1 MGESQHAGH
10 LQRNINGV
18 DDAAPQGI
26 LNIVVDIG
34 DVVGQPDHLALQ
46 RGGGLPLGVAEDA
59 VAHLPGQVQPLS
71 VFFQTLHHPQG
82 LLIVSKAAGHQL
94 VKGPLTG
101 MSERGVPQIVSQGD
115 GLGQVLVEGKRP
127 GNGSGDSGDLQG
139 VGHSGAVV
147 VALGLE
153 KDLGLMLQPPEGL
166 GVHDPIHIPLKAG
179 ADGALLL
186 RTGPAPG

>member
-1 MGESQHAGH
+1 M
-10 LQRNINGV
+10 V
-18 DDAAPQGI
+18 D
-26 LNIVVDIG
+26 VG
-34 DVVGQPDHLALQ
+34 DLVGQADHLALQ
-46 RGGGLPLGVAEDA
+46 GGGLLSPGVADDA

-147 VALGLE
+147 VALRRKKHLCF
-153 KDLGLMLQPPEGL
+153 LFQPPETFTVQNSVPVTL
-166 GVHDPIHIPLKAG
+166 VAG
-179 ADGALLL
+179 PQVIFRFRGAAAKALL
-186 RTGPAPG
+186 T